1 MADGK
6 RPAPTAPPPLSQ
18 VLLDL
23 KSDLLKGRIE
33 DTFEFAGR
41 RFRLHTLSDG
51 EALWRDQYV
60 SMASN
65 MALLSSRKSATVA
78 AACSHV
84 NDVPIAELFPLPQ
97 DPQLLGLIKNDAEEM
112 RSYFRER
119 LYEFLQQFDD
129 AIITEFFTFYG
140 KLEERRAEV
149 ITRLKA
155 PSRETDSSTSS
166 TTASVE
172 DGLSSAEGTT
182 DLEEV
187 APAIHGSSFSA

>member
-1 MADGK
+1 
-6 RPAPTAPPPLSQ
+6 